1 MAVLPIRLI
10 GDPVLRHKARPVEK
24 VTRRHRK
31 LIEDME
37 ETMYRAP
44 GVGLAA
50 NQVGVLERIIVAD
63 PGEGPAVAL
72 INPRILSAQGS
83 EVDVEGCL
91 SIPGVTGYVERAQR
105 VKVAGLD
112 ERGRSVVIE
121 AEGFLARI
129 LQHEIDHLDGVL
141 FIDRAS
147 RIVREQAEGS
157 GEAAAQAADGD
168 GAAAETAGRAAASR
182 PGRA

>member
-10 GDPVLRHKARPVEK
+10 GDPVLRQKARPVER

-31 LIEDME
+31 LIEDMR

-50 NQVGVLERIIVAD
+50 NQVGVLERIIVVD
-63 PGEGPAVAL
+63 PGDHQFMAL
-72 INPRILSAQGS
+72 INPEIVAVEGTD
-83 EVDVEGCL
+83 VDVEGCL
-91 SIPGVTGYVERAQR
+91 SIPGVTGYVERAYR
-105 VKVAGLD
+105 VKVVGLD
-112 ERGRSVVIE
+112 GRGRPVTVD

-129 LQHEIDHLDGVL
+129 LQHEVDHLDGIL

-147 RIVREQAEGS
+147 RIVREQEAPGAEAEGVAS
-157 GEAAAQAADGD
+157 
-168 GAAAETAGRAAASR
+168 AGPARG
-182 PGRA
+182 PV